1 MSAVRV
7 PRPRHALVS
16 GKFYPPH
23 SGHVHLAATAA
34 TFSDHVTVAVL
45 GASHESIGLDE
56 RVAWLRESLERHPNV
71 RVAGVVDDL
80 PVDYGDPIA
89 WDGHVAL
96 MRRAVELADAQGPR
110 PKVDAVFSS
119 ERYGHEL
126 GRRFDAL
133 PVVLDPER
141 TTCPI
146 SGTSARSDIPGHWD
160 DLPAGTRAGL
170 AVRVVVVG
178 AESTGTTTLARDLAA
193 ALRTRGGAWQRCQW
207 VPEHGRDRCAAM
219 LALASAAGMPEDLDW
234 SEDDFLSIATEQ
246 TRLEQVAV
254 RSGGPVLV
262 LDTDALATV
271 VWHER
276 YRGRS
281 SSALDQLAA
290 ALPRR
295 DLYLLTLPGGV
306 PFVQDGLRDG
316 QHLRESM
323 TDRFRQILIERARSP
338 WLELRGS
345 PQERVAAALE
355 RIDLLCRH
363 RWNFADPL
371 PEANKP

>member
-1 MSAVRV
+1 MSTVRV

-34 TFSDHVTVAVL
+34 TFSEHVTVAVL
-45 GASHESIGLDE
+45 GASHESIGIDE

-80 PVDYGDPIA
+80 PVDYGDPVA

-119 ERYGHEL
+119 ERYGLEL

-133 PVVLDPER
+133 PVVLDPAR
-141 TTCPI
+141 TTCPV
-146 SGTSARSDIPGHWD
+146 SGTSVRSDIPGQWD
-160 DLPAGTRAGL
+160 DLPAATQAGL

-193 ALRTRGGAWQRCQW
+193 ALRTRGGAWQRCRW
-207 VPEHGRDRCAAM
+207 VGEHGRDRCAAM
-219 LALASAAGMPEDLDW
+219 LALAAAAGMPEDLDW
-234 SEDDFLSIATEQ
+234 SEDDFLAIAAEQ
-246 TRLEQVAV
+246 TRLEQVAA
-254 RSGGPVLV
+254 RNGGPVLV

-276 YRGRS
+276 YRGGA
-281 SSALDQLAA
+281 SSALDKLAA
-290 ALPRR
+290 DLPRR
-295 DLYLLTLPGGV
+295 DLYLLTLPEGV

-316 QHLRESM
+316 EHLRESM
-323 TDRFRQILIERARSP
+323 TDRFRQILTERVRSP
-338 WLELRGS
+338 WLEVRGS

-355 RIDLLCRH
+355 RIDILCRH

>member
-1 MSAVRV
+1 MSPVRV

-23 SGHVHLAATAA
+23 AGHVHLASTAA

-45 GASHESIGLDE
+45 GASHESLALED
-56 RVAWLRESLERHPNV
+56 RVAWLREALVRHPNV

-80 PVDYGDPIA
+80 PVDYADPVA
-89 WDGHVAL
+89 WEGHVAL
-96 MRRAVELADAQGPR
+96 MRRAVELADADGPR

-126 GRRFDAL
+126 GRRFEAL
-133 PVVLDPER
+133 PVVLDPAR
-141 TTCPI
+141 TTCPV
-146 SGTSARSDIPGHWD
+146 SGTAVRGDVPGQWD
-160 DLPAGTRAGL
+160 LLPAATQAGL

-193 ALRTRGGAWQRCQW
+193 ALRVREGSWQRCRW

-219 LALASAAGMPEDLDW
+219 MALAHAAGMPEDLDW
-234 SEDDFLSIATEQ
+234 SEEDFLAIATEQ
-246 TRLEQVAV
+246 TRLEHEAA
-254 RSGGPVLV
+254 RLGGPVLAM
-262 LDTDALATV
+262 DTDALATV

-276 YRGRS
+276 YRGATS
-281 SSALDQLAA
+281 PALDAIVA
-290 ALPRR
+290 SLPRR
-295 DLYLLTLPGGV
+295 DLYILTLPDGV

-323 TDRFRQILIERARSP
+323 TERFRRILADRAAAP
-338 WLELRGS
+338 VLELRGS
-345 PQERVAAALE
+345 PEDRLRAALGK
-355 RIDLLCRH
+355 IDEICRQ
-363 RWNFADPL
+363 RWDFAAPL